1 MRLPELTWLMTNIF
15 ASISIYSIIWKYID
29 LKKLL
34 GKYITNQ
41 VAHSRFA
48 DMTLVKLMLLTD
60 LTQSPK
66 HCNNL

>member
-1 MRLPELTWLMTNIF
+1 M
-15 ASISIYSIIWKYID
+15 WKYID

-41 VAHSRFA
+41 VAHSRFG
-48 DMTLVKLMLLTD
+48 DMTLVKLMLLID
-60 LTQSPK
+60 LIQSAK